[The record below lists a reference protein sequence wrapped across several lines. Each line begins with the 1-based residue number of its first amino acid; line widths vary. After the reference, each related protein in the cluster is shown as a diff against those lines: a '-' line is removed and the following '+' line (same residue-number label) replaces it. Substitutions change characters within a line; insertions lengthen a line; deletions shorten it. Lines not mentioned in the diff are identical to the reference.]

1 MTAPAMT
8 DALRRGALFLLLGEA
23 LLALM
28 GALVKDLSGV
38 LSTEQIVFFRN
49 IAGLIVLAPLLLRTG
64 LNELKTQLW
73 HWHLLRGLVGVSAMY
88 CYFWALA
95 HLPLT
100 EAFLVKLSAPLFMP
114 LLALWWL
121 KEPAGRHSW
130 LALLIGFAGVS
141 VILQPGAEHPAILS
155 NGDSYSTA
163 LLVGLLGAFLAA
175 LAKVTIRRMSA
186 TESSQRIVFY
196 FGLIAAL
203 VSAPGAIVNWQPVP
217 DQTWLWLL
225 ALGIVATSGQLAL
238 TRAYRIA
245 PTGKVGVY
253 VYSAVI
259 YGALMGWWFWDEIP
273 PWTTWAGALLIV
285 LAGLLNLYAPK
296 SRSETSIR
304 SSSGLPPEPAPDKI

>member
-141 VILQPGAEHPAILS
+141 VILQPGTEHPAMLS

-196 FGLIAAL
+196 FGVISATVSLPAAL
-203 VSAPGAIVNWQPVP
+203 LDWRPVP
-217 DQTWLWLL
+217 MAIWGWL
-225 ALGIVATSGQLAL
+225 ALLGVIASAGQLAL
-238 TRAYRIA
+238 TKAYRMA
-245 PTGKVGVY
+245 PTGKIGVY

-273 PWTTWAGALLIV
+273 LWTTWAGAALIV
-285 LAGLLNLYAPK
+285 AAGLVNLRGGK
-296 SRSETSIR
+296 SKRKVVS
-304 SSSGLPPEPAPDKI
+304 